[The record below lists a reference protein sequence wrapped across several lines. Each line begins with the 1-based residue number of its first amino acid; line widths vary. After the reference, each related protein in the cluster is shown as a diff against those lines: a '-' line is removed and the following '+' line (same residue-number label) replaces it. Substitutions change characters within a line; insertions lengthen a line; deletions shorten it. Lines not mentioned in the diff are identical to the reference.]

1 MFRYQDENNHYRFIW
16 YREKNSRRLERR
28 VNGKFYTLSEDAVP
42 YKPGQTYELE
52 IIATGKNLKVRID
65 DSDIFYD
72 VDSSLTWGTVA
83 LYTGFNAGSYFDDVH
98 VQDLTG
104 ATLLRE
110 DFNDGRA
117 NGWAIVDAGDLVR
130 SFVMGNFQ
138 RHPCPIRQHRLRPRK
153 SSGDLSTLYKL
164 KYFDK
169 G

>member
-16 YREKNSRRLERR
+16 YKEKNSRRLERR

-42 YKPGQTYELE
+42 YKQGQTYGLE

-83 LYTGFNAGSYFDDVH
+83 LYTSFNAGSYFDDVH

-117 NGWAIVDAGDLVR
+117 NGWVIVDAGDEYGHSLWAISNGILVQSSNIGSAHGR
-130 SFVMGNFQ
+130 SQGTY
-138 RHPCPIRQHRLRPRK
+138 L
-153 SSGDLSTLYKL
+153 LYTN
-164 KYFDK
+164 
-169 G
+169 